1 MSRIGKQPVI
11 IPEGIS
17 VDIKPNLVTITG
29 INGILSV
36 KVPLKIEVEF
46 KDGQIL
52 VSRLNEDKK
61 VKACHGAIR
70 AHINNAVLGVQTFW
84 KKEMEVRGTGYKASL
99 NGNKL
104 TLNVGFIH
112 SVDMV
117 APEGI
122 TFQVPEENKII
133 ITGVDKTLV
142 GQVASNIRKV
152 RKPEPYKGKGIRYAD
167 EFIKLK
173 PGKKVKA

>member
-1 MSRIGKQPVI
+1 MSRIGKQLI
-11 IPEGIS
+11 TIPEG
-17 VDIKPNLVTITG
+17 VTVEIKDSLVTV
-29 INGILSV
+29 NGKNGSLSV
-36 KVPLKIEVEF
+36 KVPFKIKVEV
-46 KDGQIL
+46 KDSQ
-52 VSRLNEDKK
+52 VFVTRLSEAKT

-70 AHINNAVLGVQTFW
+70 AHINNAVQGVQELW
-84 KKEMEVRGTGYKASL
+84 KKELEIRGTGYKAAL

-112 SVDMV
+112 TVDFT

-122 TFQVPEENKII
+122 TFTLDGETKIAV
-133 ITGVDKTLV
+133 TGVDKTLV

-152 RKPEPYKGKGIRYAD
+152 RKPEPYKGKGIRYLN
-167 EFIKLK
+167 EYIKLK

>member
-1 MSRIGKQPVI
+1 MSRIGKQPII
-11 IPEGIS
+11 IPEGVTIN
-17 VDIKPNLVTITG
+17 INTRLVTVAG
-29 INGILSV
+29 SNGTLSV
-36 KVPLKIEVEF
+36 KLPLKIKVDF
-46 KDGQIL
+46 KEGQVL
-52 VSRLNEDKK
+52 VTRLNEDKK
-61 VKACHGAIR
+61 VKSCHGAIR

-84 KKEMEVRGTGYKASL
+84 KKEMEIRGTGYKASL

-112 SVDMV
+112 TVEMT

-122 TFQVPEENKII
+122 TFELIDENRVII
-133 ITGVDKTLV
+133 SGIDKTLV
-142 GQVASNIRKV
+142 GQVASNMRKV